1 MSISG
6 CWLRRPIAI
15 CLAIVLAVPFA
26 DAAAM
31 PQQPPQSQQAQD
43 TSSAQAQPQNRS
55 NDMST
60 PAASTTQ
67 PEASSVPQAPV
78 PSQTT
83 NSGQSASS
91 PQTTPEQQQNTTQPI
106 GTAAAPYERPTG
118 AAVSRPAGAAIAP
131 GKQKRR
137 RTFLIKVGLVVG
149 AAVAV
154 GTVVAL
160 SKGSPS
166 RPNQ

>member
-1 MSISG
+1 MSILG
-6 CWLRRPIAI
+6 CWLRRSIAI
-15 CLAIVLAVPFA
+15 CLAFMMAVPFA
-26 DAAAM
+26 DAAAT
-31 PQQPPQSQQAQD
+31 PQQTPQSQQAQD
-43 TSSAQAQPQNRS
+43 ASSVQAQPQNPG
-55 NDMST
+55 NDLST
-60 PAASTTQ
+60 PAANTTQ
-67 PEASSVPQAPV
+67 PEASSVPQAPD

-83 NSGQSASS
+83 NGGQPASS
-91 PQTTPEQQQNTTQPI
+91 PQTTPEQQQNTSQPI

-166 RPNQ
+166 RPN